1 MRDFE
6 LGDGAD
12 EQQSNYPT
20 QEDSAFTPDEQEA
33 IKQYKQN
40 LTRKLNKNSSVLKGL
55 ETSFWGVTSYSIV
68 RFLILTSG
76 TQGIGLAIAACFL
89 INQITNRELL
99 DVSIAHKEGQLE
111 INGMG
116 KLIKFAF
123 STLVSAFIIWSALGN
138 FLNVA
143 ENSKRTY
150 DQLQNTVEEFNKLPN
165 HQQDTILI
173 IGGIVGLAGIYV
185 IIDTLNKK

>member
-1 MRDFE
+1 MAPNF
-6 LGDGAD
+6 D
-12 EQQSNYPT
+12 EDTNDESNYPVV
-20 QEDSAFTPDEQEA
+20 EDTAFTKDEIEA
-33 IKQYKQN
+33 IQAYKQN
-40 LTRKLNKNSSVLKGL
+40 LTKKLNKNSSVLKGL
-55 ETSFWGVTSYSIV
+55 ETSFWGITSYSIA

-99 DVSIAHKEGQLE
+99 DVSIEKREGQLE

-116 KLIKFAF
+116 KLIKFGF

-143 ENSKRTY
+143 DNSKRTY

-165 HQQDTILI
+165 NQQDTILI

-185 IIDTLNKK
+185 IIDSVNKK